1 MMAPASSFVAPRQ
14 RKDIQSFES
23 CLREVD
29 EYWLL
34 VARRYIAL
42 LVVLVVWNV
51 WNVYDLYKKA
61 FAVDPYVISHS
72 IAGGLCLLIF
82 FKTKAHERL
91 KRSSVHYDRLN
102 AGLRLLNLRRGESEL
117 RELHHL

>member
-42 LVVLVVWNV
+42 LVVIVVWNA
-51 WNVYDLYKKA
+51 WNLYDLYNRS
-61 FAVDPYVISHS
+61 FALDPYVISHS
-72 IAGGLCLLIF
+72 MVGGLCLLIF
-82 FKTKAHERL
+82 
-91 KRSSVHYDRLN
+91 VWI
-102 AGLRLLNLRRGESEL
+102 
-117 RELHHL
+117 